1 MSDYDIGK
9 AFEKIENEL
18 IASMIRNLSRHRA
31 EESKLGIE
39 WSQWQVEQLNALW
52 TIVNKVDK

>member
-18 IASMIRNLSRHRA
+18 IASMIRNLDRHRA
-31 EESKLGIE
+31 EEKELGIE
-39 WSQWQVEQLNALW
+39 STVAG
-52 TIVNKVDK
+52 